1 MSSAVAASVALQCAD
16 GVTPPADA
24 ELGRW
29 VGLTLSRVPGALPG
43 DVALRLVSAEE
54 SQALNHRFRGRDSA
68 TNVLAFPAEPPPGL
82 PPEAVSELG
91 DLVICM
97 PVLEREAAEQGKT
110 LLAHFAHLVVHGTLH
125 LAGFDHIS
133 DEDAAQMEGLE
144 REILRELGFA
154 DPYHAEQL

>member
-1 MSSAVAASVALQCAD
+1 
-16 GVTPPADA
+16 
-24 ELGRW
+24 
-29 VGLTLSRVPGALPG
+29 
-43 DVALRLVSAEE
+43 
-54 SQALNHRFRGRDSA
+54 
-68 TNVLAFPAEPPPGL
+68 
-82 PPEAVSELG
+82 
-91 DLVICM
+91 M